1 MKKFIIFLFLYLFSF
16 NYSFADTSFKW
27 GQKYEGVISVRDTK
41 VSLPE
46 GVWTLVAVD
55 GWFIK
60 GIEFKSV
67 IFVQEEN
74 NVFKDIVEI
83 GVLGSYGQFQ
93 GAIDAWMQEV
103 FFYNR
108 DDGCYERKE
117 YYLVEVY
124 KYGAAFNCFIVRHEE
139 TWKELFDPDDLDAK
153 DGYVKPF
160 NNSWVRKWIR
170 DNNIEVPKIML
181 SDMHA
186 FFAKSVSLKIIAKYH
201 AINPELYG
209 AKKTKFSTEEDS
221 EYHKH
226 NIEKHPEAKK
236 FMENFIKQSAA
247 RHVKFENEVKAK
259 QRHKLNLSEW
269 YMPENEKNISKKKN
283 KKTKNYLNLTEQLR
297 ELKKLY
303 DEGILTEEEF
313 TKAKKKLLN

>member
-27 GQKYEGVISVRDTK
+27 GQKYEGVISIRDTK

-46 GVWTLVAVD
+46 GVWTLIMTD
-55 GWFIK
+55 GWYVK
-60 GIEFKSV
+60 GIESRYA

-108 DDGCYERKE
+108 DDGCYEKKE

-139 TWKELFDPDDLDAK
+139 TWKELFLPDDVDSRH
-153 DGYVKPF
+153 GYLKPF

-186 FFAKSVSLKIIAKYH
+186 FFAKSVSLKIIMKYH

-209 AKKTKFSTEEDS
+209 AKKTKFSTEENS

-236 FMENFIKQSAA
+236 FMENFIKKSAA

-259 QRHKLNLSEW
+259 QKHKLNLSRW
-269 YMPENEKNISKKKN
+269 YVPENKKN
-283 KKTKNYLNLTEQLR
+283 SSKSKNRKTNNDLNLAEQLN

-303 DEGILTEEEF
+303 DEGILTKEEF
-313 TKAKKKLLN
+313 TKAKKKILN

>member
-1 MKKFIIFLFLYLFSF
+1 FNVKKFIIFLFLYLFSF

-27 GQKYEGVISVRDTK
+27 GQKYEGIISIRDTK

-46 GVWTLVAVD
+46 GVWTLIMTD
-55 GWFIK
+55 GWYVK
-60 GIEFKSV
+60 GIESRYA

-93 GAIDAWMQEV
+93 GAIDSWMQEV

-108 DDGCYERKE
+108 DDGCYEKKE
-117 YYLVEVY
+117 YYLTEVY

-139 TWKELFDPDDLDAK
+139 TWKELFLPDDVDSRH
-153 DGYVKPF
+153 GYLKPF

-186 FFAKSVSLKIIAKYH
+186 FFAKSVSLKIIMKYH

-226 NIEKHPEAKK
+226 NIEKHPE
-236 FMENFIKQSAA
+236 
-247 RHVKFENEVKAK
+247 
-259 QRHKLNLSEW
+259 
-269 YMPENEKNISKKKN
+269 
-283 KKTKNYLNLTEQLR
+283 
-297 ELKKLY
+297 
-303 DEGILTEEEF
+303 
-313 TKAKKKLLN
+313 